1 MIKEVLVTEL
11 DGGAKSTGDLILDAA
26 IDLFIEA
33 GFETV
38 SMDVIAQRAGVAK
51 GTLYYHFKS
60 KEGIVDAI
68 VERFVVGA
76 EAAFEAIVGDAALG
90 PLEKLKALIDKQVEV
105 YGASFSRLHKM
116 KFIDIHKRTQL
127 AMVNRLAPFHARIVE
142 EGVAAGIWEC
152 DYPLEFCRITMAAS
166 SILLDPG
173 CFGPAGGRLVDAMI
187 ELTARGL
194 GVKPEALEGAYSALR
209 R

>member
-1 MIKEVLVTEL
+1 LASA
-11 DGGAKSTGDLILDAA
+11 AKSTPDAILDAA
-26 IDLFIEA
+26 IDLFIES

-38 SMDVIAQRAGVAK
+38 SMDTIAQRAGVAK

-76 EAAFEAIVGDAALG
+76 EAAFEAILGDAALG
-90 PLEKLKALIDKQVEV
+90 PLEKMKALIDKQTEL
-105 YGASFSRLHKM
+105 YGASFCRLHKM
-116 KFIDIHKRTQL
+116 KYIDIHLRTQL
-127 AMVNRLAPFHARIVE
+127 AMVDRLSPFHARIVE
-142 EGVAAGIWEC
+142 EGIAAGIWEC
-152 DYPLEFCRITMAAS
+152 DYPYEFCRISMAAS
-166 SILLDPG
+166 SILFDPG
-173 CFGPAGGRLVDAMI
+173 CFGPVSERLVDAMI

-194 GVKPEALEGAYSALR
+194 GVKPEALEWAYSALR

>member
-1 MIKEVLVTEL
+1 LAESAS
-11 DGGAKSTGDLILDAA
+11 GAKSTPDAILDAA
-26 IDLFIEA
+26 IDLFIES

-38 SMDVIAQRAGVAK
+38 SMDAIAQRAGVAK

-76 EAAFEAIVGDAALG
+76 EAIFESIVGDAALG
-90 PLEKLKALIDKQVEV
+90 PLEKMKALVDKQVEV

-116 KFIDIHKRTQL
+116 KYIDIHQRTQL
-127 AMVNRLAPFHARIVE
+127 AMVDRLSPFHARIVE
-142 EGVAAGIWEC
+142 EGIAAGIWKT
-152 DYPLEFCRITMAAS
+152 DYPLELCRITMAVS

-173 CFGPAGGRLVDAMI
+173 CFGPASGRLVDAMI

-194 GVKPEALEGAYSALR
+194 GVKPEALEWAYSALR

>member
-1 MIKEVLVTEL
+1 LAEL
-11 DGGAKSTGDLILDAA
+11 AGGAKSTSDSILDAA

-38 SMDVIAQRAGVAK
+38 SMDAIARRAGVAK

-76 EAAFEAIVGDAALG
+76 EAAFGAIVGDAALG
-90 PLEKLKALIDKQVEV
+90 PLEKMKAIIDKQTEL
-105 YGASFSRLHKM
+105 YGASFCRLHKM
-116 KFIDIHKRTQL
+116 KYIDIHLRTQL
-127 AMVNRLAPFHARIVE
+127 AMVDRLSPFHARIVE
-142 EGVAAGIWEC
+142 EGIAAGIWEC
-152 DYPLEFCRITMAAS
+152 DYPYEFCRISMAAS
-166 SILLDPG
+166 SIIFDPG
-173 CFGPAGGRLVDAMI
+173 CFGPASGKLVDAMI

-194 GVKPEALEGAYSALR
+194 GVKPEALEWAYSALR

>member
-1 MIKEVLVTEL
+1 LAESSS
-11 DGGAKSTGDLILDAA
+11 GAKSTPDGILDAA
-26 IDLFIEA
+26 IDLFIES

-38 SMDVIAQRAGVAK
+38 PMDAIALRAGVAK

-90 PLEKLKALIDKQVEV
+90 PLEKLKVLVDKQVEV

-116 KFIDIHKRTQL
+116 KYIDIHQRTQL
-127 AMVNRLAPFHARIVE
+127 AMVGRLAPFHARIVE
-142 EGVAAGIWEC
+142 EGIAAGIWEC
-152 DYPLEFCRITMAAS
+152 DYPLEFCRIMTAAN

-173 CFGPAGGRLVDAMI
+173 CFGPVSGKLVDAMI